1 MEKKERYIN
10 PFTDFG
16 FKKLFG
22 TEFNKDLLI
31 DFLNQ
36 ILEDKDQIA
45 DLTFE
50 NTENQGRR
58 KDSRK
63 SFFDLKCKSATGE
76 TFIVELQNTHQEFF
90 KDRSLFYA
98 SFPIQDQAPQ
108 GKQWDYELSAV
119 YTICI
124 LNFAFKDQDGID
136 RYLREIKL
144 MDTQTHE
151 PFYDKLT
158 FIYLEVPRFKTPVDK
173 LTTQRE
179 KWMYVIQNLA
189 KLQER
194 PKELQDKI
202 FKKFFEQAEIA
213 NLTKEEMSRY
223 DESLKEYNDQYSV
236 LKTAKLDGKREV
248 AKEMKKHGIALDLIV
263 KTTGLSEEEI
273 ERL

>member
-36 ILEDKDQIA
+36 ILADKDQIS

-63 SFFDLKCKSATGE
+63 SFFDLKCKSTAGE

-108 GKQWDYELSAV
+108 SKYWDYELTAV

-124 LNFAFKDQDGID
+124 LNFAFKDQDGLD

-144 MDTQTHE
+144 MDVQTHE

-158 FIYLEVPRFKTPVDK
+158 FIYLEVPRFRLSIDK
-173 LTTQRE
+173 LTTQKE

-213 NLTKEEMSRY
+213 NLTKEEMNRY
-223 DESLKEYNDQYSV
+223 DESLKEYNDQYSI

-248 AKEMKKHGIALDLIV
+248 ALEMKKNGYKLKEIS
-263 KTTGLSEEEI
+263 KMTGLSVEVI
-273 ERL
+273 ESL